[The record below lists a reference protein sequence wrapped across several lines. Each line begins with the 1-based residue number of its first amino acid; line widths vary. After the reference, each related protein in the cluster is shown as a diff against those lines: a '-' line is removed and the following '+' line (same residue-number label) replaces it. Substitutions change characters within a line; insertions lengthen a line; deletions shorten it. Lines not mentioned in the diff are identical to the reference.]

1 MKRARE
7 GSDDGARKKPGNGAG
22 YVHAFPRPA
31 GPVPSSRSIHFCVTV
46 PFCSYLFLPAPPP
59 AAPPQCQPSLTSR
72 SFHSSNY
79 DSQSRGPKLKV
90 EDALAYLAKV
100 SPILLFPFWPI
111 CIARLPACCLRW
123 HQCHICACCGAWQPT
138 WPHGHGCNRSAH
150 GNCGKLMFWHALSPS
165 FLISVYKYG
174 HLSLFLSPLSLG
186 QNGVR
191 GRQERS
197 HLQPVLRHHEELQGP
212 RVRCALFP
220 RRWPVVPSAFT
231 SPGFD
236 VVCVRVCACA

>member
-46 PFCSYLFLPAPPP
+46 PFCCALFQPAPPP

-100 SPILLFPFWPI
+100 SPIPSVSLLANMY
-111 CIARLPACCLRW
+111 CARLPACCLRW

-138 WPHGHGCNRSAH
+138 WPHGHGCNRSAQ
-150 GNCGKLMFWHALSPS
+150 GNCGKLMFWHALSP
-165 FLISVYKYG
+165 
-174 HLSLFLSPLSLG
+174 LS
-186 QNGVR
+186 
-191 GRQERS
+191 
-197 HLQPVLRHHEELQGP
+197 
-212 RVRCALFP
+212 
-220 RRWPVVPSAFT
+220 
-231 SPGFD
+231 
-236 VVCVRVCACA
+236 

>member
-1 MKRARE
+1 MVFKKITHIKNDPQNSFARRAATNSVVSPCHHRSAYAMKRARE

-111 CIARLPACCLRW
+111 CIARVCLR
-123 HQCHICACCGAWQPT
+123 
-138 WPHGHGCNRSAH
+138 
-150 GNCGKLMFWHALSPS
+150 
-165 FLISVYKYG
+165 
-174 HLSLFLSPLSLG
+174 
-186 QNGVR
+186 
-191 GRQERS
+191 
-197 HLQPVLRHHEELQGP
+197 
-212 RVRCALFP
+212 
-220 RRWPVVPSAFT
+220 
-231 SPGFD
+231 
-236 VVCVRVCACA
+236 VVCVGTNATFVPVAGHGNRRGHTDMAATGAHKAIAAN